1 MSPQDLSELQ
11 FNRFQ
16 PDLAFQIGEN
26 DIIKFAKTMNHPIY
40 NDIISKFANI
50 PNIKFEYPD
59 TTEKQLEINDL
70 AAKLFMA
77 NKQYLSII
85 NDSVV
90 YFVIV
95 TGSNGKAKNGIIAC
109 SKGVFYKK
117 LVLEF
122 LPSSNIIGIE
132 QDDKNIKLILNNASY
147 AYLSPAPSKDFE
159 PYMSELCNL
168 FQTLY
173 LNNNNNYDNTVYEQ
187 PQMQPQP
194 QVQPQMQPQQSY
206 EQPLNA
212 NTSEREKGSMH
223 ALSTTKGMRFGLFA
237 TYVSYDVYLKKDRVE
252 FISRPKNSVKM
263 PLVQY
268 SDIAA
273 IKVKKVFSWYH
284 TFWAVISCWTIIF
297 PLLFLHFGS
306 NYKLEITL
314 KSGAKV
320 SVCGSNKDT
329 VNNLANELNQR
340 ITKECGHSVLV

>member
-187 PQMQPQP
+187 PQMQPQ
-194 QVQPQMQPQQSY
+194 QSY

>member
-147 AYLSPAPSKDFE
+147 SLSF
-159 PYMSELCNL
+159 
-168 FQTLY
+168 TR
-173 LNNNNNYDNTVYEQ
+173 TV
-187 PQMQPQP
+187 
-194 QVQPQMQPQQSY
+194 
-206 EQPLNA
+206 
-212 NTSEREKGSMH
+212 KG
-223 ALSTTKGMRFGLFA
+223 L
-237 TYVSYDVYLKKDRVE
+237 
-252 FISRPKNSVKM
+252 
-263 PLVQY
+263 
-268 SDIAA
+268 
-273 IKVKKVFSWYH
+273 
-284 TFWAVISCWTIIF
+284 
-297 PLLFLHFGS
+297 
-306 NYKLEITL
+306 
-314 KSGAKV
+314 
-320 SVCGSNKDT
+320 
-329 VNNLANELNQR
+329 
-340 ITKECGHSVLV
+340 

>member
-109 SKGVFYKK
+109 SKGVF
-117 LVLEF
+117 
-122 LPSSNIIGIE
+122 
-132 QDDKNIKLILNNASY
+132 
-147 AYLSPAPSKDFE
+147 
-159 PYMSELCNL
+159 
-168 FQTLY
+168 
-173 LNNNNNYDNTVYEQ
+173 
-187 PQMQPQP
+187 
-194 QVQPQMQPQQSY
+194 
-206 EQPLNA
+206 
-212 NTSEREKGSMH
+212 
-223 ALSTTKGMRFGLFA
+223 
-237 TYVSYDVYLKKDRVE
+237 
-252 FISRPKNSVKM
+252 
-263 PLVQY
+263 
-268 SDIAA
+268 
-273 IKVKKVFSWYH
+273 
-284 TFWAVISCWTIIF
+284 
-297 PLLFLHFGS
+297 
-306 NYKLEITL
+306 
-314 KSGAKV
+314 
-320 SVCGSNKDT
+320 
-329 VNNLANELNQR
+329 
-340 ITKECGHSVLV
+340 

>member
-173 LNNNNNYDNTVYEQ
+173 LNNNINYDNSVYE
-187 PQMQPQP
+187 
-194 QVQPQMQPQQSY
+194 QPQMQPQQSY

>member
-187 PQMQPQP
+187 P
-194 QVQPQMQPQQSY
+194 
-206 EQPLNA
+206 LNA